1 MAVVEKDNFKDNL
14 WKACDKLRNNMDPAE
29 YKYVVLGLVFLKYI
43 SDRFESKYNELVGEG
58 EGFEEERD
66 EYTAENIFWVPKEA
80 RWAEI
85 VKSAKT
91 PEIGIKIDEAMYA
104 IEKENKTL
112 KDVLYKIYSNP
123 LLDKGKLG
131 ELIDI
136 VGGINLQAKTDKG
149 QDVLGQVYEFFLG
162 KFANSEGKNGG
173 QFYTPESIVKTIVE
187 CLEPTKGRVY
197 DPACGSGG
205 MFVQSEKFIKNHS
218 GRIGDISVFGQESN
232 GTTWKLCKMNL
243 AIRGIEVDLG
253 DEPADT
259 FTKDQHKGKKMDYIM
274 ANPPF
279 NIKDYWHESL
289 DGDARWKYGTPP
301 EGNANYA
308 WLQHMAHHLSP
319 NGTAGIVLANGSLSS
334 NTLNEGEIRKNM
346 IEDDLVDCVVALPDK
361 LFLTTGIPACIWFLN
376 RNKSNPKHRERN
388 GEILFIDARKMGV
401 LVERSLRELSPEDIQ
416 KIADTYHMWRGSYK
430 GEGEYED
437 IQGFCKSATLEEVK
451 GHEYIL
457 TPGRYVG
464 IEAAED
470 DGIPYEEKMADLS
483 AKLAEQFAKSRH
495 LEEEIRANLAKLG
508 FDI

>member
-1 MAVVEKDNFKDNL
+1 MAKLDEKDNFKEQL
-14 WKACDKLRNNMDPAE
+14 WKVCDKLRNNMDPAE

-43 SDRFESKYNELVGEG
+43 SEKFEAKYKALVEEG

-80 RWAEI
+80 RWSEI
-85 VKSAKT
+85 LAQAKSSS
-91 PEIGIKIDEAMYA
+91 IGIKIDDAMYA
-104 IEKENKTL
+104 IEKENPAL
-112 KDVLYKIYSNP
+112 KDVLYKVYSNP
-123 LLDKGKLG
+123 NLDKTKLG

-136 VGGINLQAKTDKG
+136 IGNINLLSKSDKG
-149 QDVLGQVYEFFLG
+149 HDVLGQVYEFFLG

-187 CLEPTKGRVY
+187 CLEPAKGRVY

-205 MFVQSEKFIKNHS
+205 MFVQSEKFIENHR

-259 FTKDQHKGKKMDYIM
+259 FTRDQHKGKKMDYIM

-301 EGNANYA
+301 TGNANYA
-308 WLQHMAHHLSP
+308 WLQHMAHHLAP

-334 NTLNEGEIRKNM
+334 NTSNEGEIRKNM
-346 IEDDLVDCVVALPDK
+346 LEDDLVDCIVALPGK
-361 LFLTTGIPACIWFLN
+361 MFLTTPIPACLWFLN

-388 GEILFIDARKMGV
+388 GEVLFIDARKLGRMV
-401 LVERSLRELSPEDIQ
+401 DRALRELEQEEIE
-416 KIADTYHMWRGSYK
+416 KIARTYHAWRNTD
-430 GEGEYED
+430 GEYED
-437 IQGFCKSATLEEVK
+437 IQGFCKSATIEEIR

-464 IEAAED
+464 IEEVED
-470 DGIPYEEKMADLS
+470 DGISYEEKMENLTAQ
-483 AKLAEQFAKSRH
+483 LAEQFAKSRH
-495 LEEEIRANLAKLG
+495 LEEEIRNNFSKLG

>member
-43 SDRFESKYNELVGEG
+43 SEKFEAKYDELVKEG

-80 RWAEI
+80 RWSEI
-85 VKSAKT
+85 LAQAKSSS
-91 PEIGIKIDEAMYA
+91 IGIKIDDAMYA
-104 IEKENKTL
+104 IEKENPTL
-112 KDVLYKIYSNP
+112 KDVLYKVYSNP
-123 LLDKGKLG
+123 NLDKTKLG

-136 VGGINLQAKTDKG
+136 IGNINLLSKSDKG
-149 QDVLGQVYEFFLG
+149 HDVLGQVYEFFLG

-187 CLEPTKGRVY
+187 CLEPAKGRVY

-205 MFVQSEKFIKNHS
+205 MFVQSEKFIENHS

-259 FTKDQHKGKKMDYIM
+259 FTRDQHKGKKMDYIM

-301 EGNANYA
+301 TGNANYA
-308 WLQHMAHHLSP
+308 WLQHMAHHLAP

-334 NTLNEGEIRKNM
+334 NTSNEGEIRKNM
-346 IEDDLVDCVVALPDK
+346 LEDDLVDCIVALPGK
-361 LFLTTGIPACIWFLN
+361 MFLTTPIPACLWFLN

-388 GEILFIDARKMGV
+388 GEVLFIDARKLGRMV
-401 LVERSLRELSPEDIQ
+401 DRALRELKQENIE
-416 KIADTYHMWRGSYK
+416 KIARTYHAWRNIQG
-430 GEGEYED
+430 GYED
-437 IQGFCKSATLEEVK
+437 IQGFCKSVTIDEIR

-464 IEAAED
+464 IEEAED
-470 DGIPYEEKMADLS
+470 DGISYEEKMENLTAQ
-483 AKLAEQFAKSRH
+483 LAEQFAKSRH
-495 LEEEIRANLAKLG
+495 LEDEIRKNLSKLG

>member
-1 MAVVEKDNFKDNL
+1 MAVNEKDNFQEVL

-43 SDRFESKYNELVGEG
+43 SEKFDAKYNELLKEG

-66 EYTAENIFWVPKEA
+66 EYTAENIFWVPKEG
-80 RWAEI
+80 RWSEI
-85 VKSAKT
+85 VNSAKKSDVGT
-91 PEIGIKIDEAMYA
+91 TIDDAMYA
-104 IEKENKTL
+104 IEKENPAL
-112 KDVLYKIYSNP
+112 KNVLYKVYANP
-123 LLDKGKLG
+123 NLDKSKLG

-136 VGGINLQAKTDKG
+136 VGNINLLAKSDKG
-149 QDVLGQVYEFFLG
+149 HDVLGQVYEFFLG

-205 MFVQSEKFIKNHS
+205 MFVQSEKFIDEHR

-253 DEPADT
+253 EEPADT

-279 NIKDYWHESL
+279 NIKDYWHETL

-301 EGNANYA
+301 VGNANYA
-308 WLQHMAHHLSP
+308 WLQHMAHHLAP

-334 NTLNEGEIRKNM
+334 NTSNEGIIRKNM
-346 IEDDLVDCVVALPDK
+346 IEDDLVDCVIALPEK

-388 GEILFIDARKMGV
+388 GEILFIDARKLGN
-401 LVERSLRELSPEDIQ
+401 LVERSLREL
-416 KIADTYHMWRGSYK
+416 
-430 GEGEYED
+430 
-437 IQGFCKSATLEEVK
+437 
-451 GHEYIL
+451 
-457 TPGRYVG
+457 
-464 IEAAED
+464 
-470 DGIPYEEKMADLS
+470 
-483 AKLAEQFAKSRH
+483 
-495 LEEEIRANLAKLG
+495 
-508 FDI
+508 